1 MRFQLLSTMALVALA
16 AALPLNINLGAY
28 SPALVV
34 GDGAI
39 SFEGGEGA
47 EGLVDALQG
56 AAVNEAAGRVQVPV
70 AAPAEPPATPQV
82 QAAQVAAAPVTETPI
97 LTEPAGF
104 PEPGAPKAKELDPR
118 ISATSS
124 TTGKAPKAKR
134 DIAGFDRALRYAEAA
149 LVKGPKVELGTGA
162 HGAGIGIIVDNN
174 PSRAP
179 PAAPAAGAGGAERRN
194 NGIVVG

>member
-1 MRFQLLSTMALVALA
+1 MRFQLLSTMALMALT

-56 AAVNEAAGRVQVPV
+56 AAVNEAAGRVQAPV
-70 AAPAEPPATPQV
+70 AAEPPTTPQV
-82 QAAQVAAAPVTETPI
+82 QAAQVAAPVTETPI

-118 ISATSS
+118 ISTTSS
-124 TTGKAPKAKR
+124 TTGEAPKAKR

-174 PSRAP
+174 ASRAP
-179 PAAPAAGAGGAERRN
+179 PAAPAAGAGGVERRN

>member
-1 MRFQLLSTMALVALA
+1 MRFQLLSTMALSALT

-56 AAVNEAAGRVQVPV
+56 AAVNEAAGRVQAPV
-70 AAPAEPPATPQV
+70 AAPAEPPASPQV
-82 QAAQVAAAPVTETPI
+82 QAAQVAAPVTKTPI
-97 LTEPAGF
+97 LNEPAGF

-118 ISATSS
+118 ISSSS
-124 TTGKAPKAKR
+124 TTEEAPKAKR

-174 PSRAP
+174 ASRAP